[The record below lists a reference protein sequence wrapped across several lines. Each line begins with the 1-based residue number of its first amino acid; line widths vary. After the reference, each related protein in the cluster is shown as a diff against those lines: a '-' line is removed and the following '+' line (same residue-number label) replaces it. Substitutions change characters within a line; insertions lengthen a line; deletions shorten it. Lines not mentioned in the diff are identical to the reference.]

1 MPKTYS
7 AAELTAMQE
16 RGSAWIMRRAIKDNI
31 RYQNADS
38 ISKDPKYKEL
48 KKLYP
53 VIDKDWINT
62 FFLQQKKMLHEFSNA
77 KFKEFN
83 RDEGFMAFITNLVRE
98 KFGISQKDNWNP
110 ADIWLIENTTNVEN
124 EIKKQLK
131 GDSQTILELNLL
143 MAKLYNERKVVG
155 ISLKKISGKEAKYE
169 EVNIHK
175 LTAKLKKDM
184 YNFDISDIK
193 MALDIKNKKFS
204 SQDSRIFLTGK
215 SNDTVYNFQ
224 IKGNTSSTYA
234 NLKFEPTMK
243 GAAAARLGKAPVAMV
258 MDLLDSFKVKFENDH
273 NKYPKTLSE
282 FVKEQNTWL
291 KIFNQINKKVESN
304 ISAKEF
310 KQNMREIFRTK
321 EKHIASSKLMQMK
334 FISELLKLKKE
345 IQNEIMTDMA
355 FLAQKKGQRF
365 GPFGKLY

>member
-1 MPKTYS
+1 MAKTYS
-7 AAELTAMQE
+7 SAELTAMQE
-16 RGSAWIMRRAIKDNI
+16 RGSAWIMRRAIKDNKKYI
-31 RYQNADS
+31 NADS

-53 VIDKDWINT
+53 VIDKAWINT

-110 ADIWLIENTTNVEN
+110 ADIWLIDNP
-124 EIKKQLK
+124 KKIEQQIEKELK
-131 GDSQTILELNLL
+131 GPSQTIYELNLL
-143 MAKLYNERKVVG
+143 MGKLYRERKVVG
-155 ISLKKISGKEAKYE
+155 ISLKKISGKVARYE

-175 LTAKLKKDM
+175 LTPKLKKGM
-184 YNFDISDIK
+184 YDFEVGDIK
-193 MALDIKNKKFS
+193 VSLDVKNKKFS
-204 SQDSRIFLTGK
+204 SQDSRIFVIGN

-243 GAAAARLGKAPVAMV
+243 GAGAARLGKAPVAMV
-258 MDLLDSFKVKFENDH
+258 MDLLESFKFKFKNDH
-273 NKYPKTLSE
+273 NQYPKTLAE
-282 FVKEQNTWL
+282 FVKEQNKWL
-291 KIFNQINKKVESN
+291 KLFNQINKKVETN
-304 ISAKEF
+304 ISAKDF
-310 KQNMREIFRTK
+310 KNNMRLVFRSR
-321 EKHIASSKLMQMK
+321 EKHIASNKLMQIK

-345 IQNEIMTDMA
+345 DQNEVMTDMA
-355 FLAQKKGQRF
+355 FLAQKKGKKF